1 MAEIPFS
8 WSELPIILDV
18 KETLCPMNLEKQM
31 FCKGKI
37 PKFKLFLFS
46 NYNCNSNFL
55 NYFNCNFNYIRNS
68 RYLNEEFTLTLPNG
82 KMIQDLKWFA
92 VYDLTEYEAYGS
104 LFIPEGFEPPGTQ
117 ELSHLEGK
125 SNDIEADRVLV
136 LDSKTIML
144 EKFYYDGKGGNGVHF
159 YAGRGPQPS
168 PKGSVVP
175 NELGY
180 FEPLRRYYNEDV
192 KISLPGDTTVADI
205 RWFSVYD
212 MDHQRDLGHVIVP
225 EGINVPPSL
234 SSVIEVGFTF

>member
-1 MAEIPFS
+1 
-8 WSELPIILDV
+8 
-18 KETLCPMNLEKQM
+18 
-31 FCKGKI
+31 
-37 PKFKLFLFS
+37 
-46 NYNCNSNFL
+46 
-55 NYFNCNFNYIRNS
+55 
-68 RYLNEEFTLTLPNG
+68 
-82 KMIQDLKWFA
+82 MIQDLKWFA

-234 SSVIEVGFTF
+234 SSVIDNGAKLGDATVARATPLLCYPRNL